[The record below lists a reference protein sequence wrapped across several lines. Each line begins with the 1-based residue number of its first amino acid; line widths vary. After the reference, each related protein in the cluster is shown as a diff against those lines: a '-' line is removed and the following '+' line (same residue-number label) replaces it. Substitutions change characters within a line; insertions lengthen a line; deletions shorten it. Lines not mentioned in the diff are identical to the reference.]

1 MLTDACQWFYR
12 CDGCGATLRP
22 RSGDCCVLCSYSDQR
37 CPPKQAG
44 QPSA

>member
-22 RSGDCCVLCSYSDQR
+22 RSGLLRVLLDQR

-44 QPSA
+44 QSSA